1 MRTLLIGVV
10 TTVAAYGCGAI
21 INVSDQTARPA
32 AIGDDAHDT
41 ESADWRLAEKD
52 ILANHVQLTFPNR
65 FVKAGE
71 AYFSPDDHRIIFQ
84 AIEKPADGRD
94 ADEFYAMFVA
104 DLVRD
109 GSDRITGLADVR
121 RISPPGSANTCGW
134 FHPLERDVVIF
145 GSTMV
150 RPTASS
156 PPGYQRSTGRYRWM
170 FPPEMQIVRCD
181 LRTADGTMATLEPLI
196 DDRGA
201 YVAEC
206 SLSADGRHLLF
217 CSLESNG
224 GDLFTLDL
232 TTGGYSRIVGAIGY
246 DGGPFFSP
254 DGTRICYRS
263 DRKGNHLLQ
272 LFVADLAFDETG
284 GIIGI
289 EREYQLTDDQ
299 NVNWCPF
306 WHPNGRFLVY
316 STSRIGHHNY
326 EIFLVDADPGDVAG
340 STGTIRYG
348 AGVRRVTHADGSDV
362 LPALN
367 SDGTVMI
374 WSSRR
379 GEAGSIQ
386 LWVADFVM
394 DLGGS

>member
-10 TTVAAYGCGAI
+10 ATVATCGCVAI
-21 INVSDQTARPA
+21 VNVSDQTARPA
-32 AIGDDAHDT
+32 AIADDV
-41 ESADWRLAEKD
+41 SWRDAEKG
-52 ILANHVQLTFPNR
+52 ILANQVQLTYPDR
-65 FVKAGE
+65 FEKAGE
-71 AYFSPDDHRIIFQ
+71 AYFSPDDRRIIFQ
-84 AIEKPADGRD
+84 AVEKPAEGQD

-109 GSDRITGLADVR
+109 RSDRITDLTNIR

-134 FHPLERDVVIF
+134 FHPLTPQIVIF
-145 GSTMV
+145 ATTMGP
-150 RPTASS
+150 PTASS

-170 FPPEMQIVRCD
+170 FPPQMQIVRCD
-181 LRTADGTMATLEPLI
+181 LRTADGTAATLEPLI

-217 CSLESNG
+217 CSLESND
-224 GDLFTLDL
+224 GDLFVRDL
-232 TTGGYSRIVGAIGY
+232 QTGKTTGIVNAGGY

-254 DGTRICYRS
+254 DGERVCYRS

-272 LFVADLAFDETG
+272 LFVSDLAFDETGGETG

-289 EREYQLTDDQ
+289 EREYQLTDDE

-326 EIFLVDADPGDVAG
+326 EIFLVDADPGNVAG

-362 LPALN
+362 LPAFN
-367 SDGTVMI
+367 ADGTVMI

-379 GEAGSIQ
+379 GEAGSVQ

>member
-1 MRTLLIGVV
+1 MRILILGVV
-10 TTVAAYGCGAI
+10 TTVTTCGCVAI
-21 INVSDQTARPA
+21 VNVSDQSARPA
-32 AIGDDAHDT
+32 AIADA
-41 ESADWRLAEKD
+41 ADWRLAEKG
-52 ILANHVQLTFPNR
+52 ILANHVQLTFPDR
-65 FVKAGE
+65 FEKAGE
-71 AYFSPDDHRIIFQ
+71 AYFSPDDRRIIFQ
-84 AIEKPADGRD
+84 AVEKPADGGD

-104 DLVRD
+104 DLVRNS
-109 GSDRITGLADVR
+109 SDRITGLADIR

-134 FHPLERDVVIF
+134 FHPLKPDEVIF

-150 RPTASS
+150 PPTASS

-170 FPPEMQIVRCD
+170 FPPQMQIVRCD
-181 LRTADGTMATLEPLI
+181 LRTADGTMGTLEPLI

-232 TTGGYSRIVGAIGY
+232 TTGTDSRIVGAKGY

-254 DGTRICYRS
+254 QGKRICYRS
-263 DRKGNHLLQ
+263 DRKGDHLLQ
-272 LFVADLAFDETG
+272 LFVSDLAFDESG
-284 GIIGI
+284 RIVGI
-289 EREYQLTDDQ
+289 EREYQLTDDE

-316 STSRIGHHNY
+316 SSSRLGHHNY
-326 EIFLVDADPGDVAG
+326 EIFLIDADPGDLEG

-348 AGVRRVTHADGSDV
+348 AGVRRVTNAEGSDV
-362 LPALN
+362 LPAFN
-367 SDGTVMI
+367 ADGTVMI

-379 GEAGSIQ
+379 GEAGSVQ

>member
-1 MRTLLIGVV
+1 MRNFLIGAVAGV
-10 TTVAAYGCGAI
+10 GVAAASGCVAI
-21 INVSDQTARPA
+21 VNVSDQTARPA
-32 AIGDDAHDT
+32 AIGDDS
-41 ESADWRLAEKD
+41 ESTGWRAAEKG
-52 ILANHVQLTFPNR
+52 ILANHVQLTFPDR

-71 AYFSPDDHRIIFQ
+71 AYFSPDSRRIIFQ
-84 AIEKPADGRD
+84 AIEKPAEGRD

-109 GSDRITGLADVR
+109 GSDRITGLSDVR

-134 FHPLERDVVIF
+134 FHPLKPHEVIF

-150 RPTASS
+150 APTASS

-170 FPPEMQIVRCD
+170 FPPQMQIVRCD
-181 LRTADGTMATLEPLI
+181 LRTADGTVASLEPLI

-232 TTGGYSRIVGAIGY
+232 TTGEYSRIIGATGY

-254 DGTRICYRS
+254 EGKRICYRS
-263 DRKGNHLLQ
+263 DRRGDHLLQ
-272 LFVADLAFDETG
+272 LFVSDLAFDETG
-284 GIIGI
+284 RIIGI
-289 EREYQLTDDQ
+289 EREYQLTDDE

-348 AGVRRVTHADGSDV
+348 AGVRRVTHAAGSDV
-362 LPALN
+362 LPAFN
-367 SDGTVMI
+367 AGGTVMI

-379 GEAGSIQ
+379 GEAGSVQ

-394 DLGGS
+394 DLEGS

>member
-1 MRTLLIGVV
+1 
-10 TTVAAYGCGAI
+10 
-21 INVSDQTARPA
+21 
-32 AIGDDAHDT
+32 
-41 ESADWRLAEKD
+41 
-52 ILANHVQLTFPNR
+52 
-65 FVKAGE
+65 
-71 AYFSPDDHRIIFQ
+71 
-84 AIEKPADGRD
+84 
-94 ADEFYAMFVA
+94 
-104 DLVRD
+104 
-109 GSDRITGLADVR
+109 
-121 RISPPGSANTCGW
+121 
-134 FHPLERDVVIF
+134 
-145 GSTMV
+145 
-150 RPTASS
+150 
-156 PPGYQRSTGRYRWM
+156 M

-181 LRTADGTMATLEPLI
+181 LRTADGTAATLEPVI

-232 TTGGYSRIVGAIGY
+232 TTGASCRIVGANGY

-254 DGTRICYRS
+254 DGKRICYRS
-263 DRKGNHLLQ
+263 DRQGNHLLQ
-272 LFVADLAFDETG
+272 LFVSELGFNETG

-289 EREYQLTDDQ
+289 EREYQLTDDE

-348 AGVRRVTHADGSDV
+348 AGVHRVTHADGSDV
-362 LPALN
+362 LPAFN
-367 SDGTVMI
+367 ADGTVMI

-379 GEAGSIQ
+379 GEAGTVQ